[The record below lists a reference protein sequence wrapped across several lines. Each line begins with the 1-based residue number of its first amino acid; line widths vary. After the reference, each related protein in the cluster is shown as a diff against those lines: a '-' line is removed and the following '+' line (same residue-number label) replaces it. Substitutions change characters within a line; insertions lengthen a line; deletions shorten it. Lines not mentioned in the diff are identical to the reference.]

1 MAEHSN
7 SQELENNS
15 WVITGSEAPPIEDLG
30 FEASEATQ
38 LEGKLAPRFSPLLVV
53 HPLPLHSAL
62 SCHLRLQSFASS
74 PENDLFVDTPDPE
87 EDKSKSPETDD
98 SLISKDASS
107 QVLSP
112 EATLLPL
119 LDEKETESQNPEEEH
134 LPIVEETVAIPQTG
148 ALQEELHTSSIGE
161 ESAPLEADVEGLR
174 RRKGRLD
181 VHPVGPEQSH
191 DQAKEDEEND
201 GLSKTKWLLAILAIV
216 GFGVL
221 ATLGVILDTEDGALD
236 MLNVGLNGE
245 EPYPAS
251 GGRDWSPSPDS
262 ARDAKLRAGKE
273 RLSSAEVAGDPKS
286 LDTMGLLLD
295 KLAKENQDIRLM
307 QAELQA
313 QKEELQALLQKSEG
327 ETLAASSLQQNLA
340 AENSRLAEALQ
351 RETAALSAARG
362 EIQQLQEK
370 LRSPDRAGDVKSQ
383 QHPEEEPGWRRPSG
397 KLEPQEK
404 EAHRLRSLLASL
416 RHGLARAIQ
425 KAPLEEL
432 KSLEQRLAREL
443 DLGAAERGAP
453 WKESPKPRQGKA
465 KPWQRK
471 HHGEE
476 RVRHQDRDPKAA
488 DERGPAHPK
497 RHPTPPQTKPPKGG
511 DPQRGHRKGRKPLE
525 PRELWGTLAKH
536 PFSVPQGCSGVTEC
550 AQQEGLAPVQRAP
563 FLKLV
568 QNYLAALGWGEYS
581 SQLLPV
587 LEGFFGSDGVFAHE
601 RVSFV
606 DFLDKVEDAL
616 EELAQHLGVSDEEVD
631 DFEEVV
637 LKQLGAAPGHRVT
650 RGDGAKERNREGHPH
665 KNRAHG

>member
-30 FEASEATQ
+30 FEASEETQ
-38 LEGKLAPRFSPLLVV
+38 LE
-53 HPLPLHSAL
+53 
-62 SCHLRLQSFASS
+62 ASS
-74 PENDLFVDTPDPE
+74 PENDLFVDTPDLE
-87 EDKSKSPETDD
+87 EDKSKSPETDN
-98 SLISKDASS
+98 SLISRDDSS

-134 LPIVEETVAIPQTG
+134 LPIVEEMVAIPQTG
-148 ALQEELHTSSIGE
+148 PLQEGPHTSSIGE
-161 ESAPLEADVEGLR
+161 EPAPLEADVEGLR
-174 RRKGRLD
+174 RRKGHLD
-181 VHPVGPEQSH
+181 VRPVGPEQSH
-191 DQAKEDEEND
+191 DQAKEDEESD
-201 GLSKTKWLLAILAIV
+201 GLSKTKWLLAILAVV

-262 ARDAKLRAGKE
+262 AHDAKLRAGKE
-273 RLSSAEVAGDPKS
+273 QLSLAEVAGDPKS
-286 LDTMGLLLD
+286 LDAMGVLLD

-327 ETLAASSLQQNLA
+327 ESLAASSLQQNLA
-340 AENSRLAEALQ
+340 AENSRLVEALH

-362 EIQQLQEK
+362 EIQLLQEK
-370 LRSPDRAGDVKSQ
+370 LHSPDQAGDVKSR
-383 QHPEEEPGWRRPSG
+383 QHPEEEPGSRRPSG
-397 KLEPQEK
+397 KPEPQEK
-404 EAHRLRSLLASL
+404 EVHRLRSLLASL

-443 DLGAAERGAP
+443 DLGVAEKGAP

-525 PRELWGTLAKH
+525 PRELWGTLAEH
-536 PFSVPQGCSGVTEC
+536 PFSVPHGCSGVAEC
-550 AQQEGLAPVQRAP
+550 AQQEGLAPVQKAP

-568 QNYLAALGWGEYS
+568 QNYLAGLGWGEYS

-587 LEGFFGSDGVFAHE
+587 LEGFFGSDGVFAHD
-601 RVSFV
+601 RITFV
-606 DFLDKVEDAL
+606 DFLDEVEDAL

-637 LKQLGAAPGHRVT
+637 LKQLGAAPGRRLT
-650 RGDGAKERNREGHPH
+650 RGDGAKERNREGPLH